1 MCGRFA
7 FFSAHEAMLRVFDLP
22 ADTPRVEPRWN
33 IAPTRFVPVVRLDTE
48 RRRRLAMLY
57 WGLIPHWAREKSIG
71 ARMINAR
78 AETVAGKPA
87 FRSAFRH
94 RRCLVIA
101 DGYYEWQATPAGK
114 QPWFIARADREPFAM
129 AGLWESWVEAPGA
142 PPLDSC
148 TILTTEAPPP
158 LAGIHHRVPVVL
170 PATAYSSWL
179 DPQLAEP
186 ERLAALL
193 VAPTAGTLAAVR
205 VGRRV
210 NDARNDGPEL
220 IEPLADDR

>member
-33 IAPTRFVPVVRLDTE
+33 IAPTSLVPVVRLGAE
-48 RRRRLAMLY
+48 RQRHLAMLY
-57 WGLIPHWAREKSIG
+57 WGLVPHWAREKSIG

-78 AETVAGKPA
+78 AETVTEKPA

-101 DGYYEWQATPAGK
+101 DGYYEWQATPTGR
-114 QPWFIARADREPFAM
+114 QPWFISRADRVPFAM
-129 AGLWESWVEAPGA
+129 AGLWESWIEAPGS
-142 PPLDSC
+142 PPLESC

-158 LAGIHHRVPVVL
+158 LAAIHHRVPVVL
-170 PATAYSSWL
+170 PATSYESWL
-179 DPQLAEP
+179 DPHPADP
-186 ERLAALL
+186 AALAALL
-193 VAPTAGTLAAVR
+193 VAPSAGSLGAVR
-205 VGRRV
+205 VSRRV
-210 NDARNDGPEL
+210 NDARHDGPDL
-220 IEPLADDR
+220 IEPLADTG